1 MPNTSF
7 TIHLEP
13 AEEGGFIVHVPGLPE
28 VNTCGDTEAEA
39 MEMAKEASEL
49 VLEHRAARGVSID
62 PQSMQILRTVT
73 VAIPEPLA

>member
-1 MPNTSF
+1 
-7 TIHLEP
+7 
-13 AEEGGFIVHVPGLPE
+13 
-28 VNTCGDTEAEA
+28 
-39 MEMAKEASEL
+39 MEMAKEAIEL